1 MIIKTDKREY
11 QASLFEDNNS
21 PMSPRVL
28 VELRVKKAGIFG
40 ESWKHL
46 CFGESVPYALLANK
60 NKMGIELLFRDAVSG
75 YELHEDRSNNV
86 DEMLREYE

>member
-1 MIIKTDKREY
+1 MTIKTDRREY
-11 QASLFEDNNS
+11 KASLFKDNNG

-46 CFGESVPYALLANK
+46 CFGAIVPYAVLANK
-60 NKMGIELLFRDAVSG
+60 NQTGIEQLFRDAVSE
-75 YELHEDRSNNV
+75 YELHEDRSDNI
-86 DEMLREYE
+86 DQMLKAYE